1 MSSHNFSQKTNVGFL
16 TSKFTTSRLIQKESL
31 SSFCKK
37 IDSLLYYLEV
47 VNFQGR
53 NPTFVFWEKLWL
65 DNLVLRLTDLYRQ
78 PCINTV
84 PLNFL
89 TVRRSCP
96 ANHFYNHHKSIWRRL
111 EASLRAFVAKKVIL
125 PENSETLYKKLSD
138 LVVESK
144 YLAPSVLDIF
154 SWFIPCLTFVTSI
167 HQIIFT
173 NPRIFFYQNLV
184 LWLF

>member
-1 MSSHNFSQKTNVGFL
+1 MDLIGLRGEFWSFIGQTPVQPTSAGPVELRGGRGALVQINATPHPLQKDSS
-16 TSKFTTSRLIQKESL
+16 
-31 SSFCKK
+31 
-37 IDSLLYYLEV
+37 
-47 VNFQGR
+47 
-53 NPTFVFWEKLWL
+53 
-65 DNLVLRLTDLYRQ
+65 YRQ

-96 ANHFYNHHKSIWRRL
+96 ANHFYNHHKTIWRRL

-154 SWFIPCLTFVTSI
+154 SWFRPCLTFVTSI

-173 NPRIFFYQNLV
+173 NPRIFF
-184 LWLF
+184 